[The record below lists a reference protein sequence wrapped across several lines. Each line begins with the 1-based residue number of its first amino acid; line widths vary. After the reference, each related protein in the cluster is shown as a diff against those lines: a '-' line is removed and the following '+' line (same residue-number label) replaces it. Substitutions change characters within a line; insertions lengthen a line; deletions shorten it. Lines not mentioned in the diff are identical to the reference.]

1 MPSLNISELTKRY
14 RTTDALDGVSFTA
27 RAGVCG
33 LLGPNGAGKT
43 TLLRIIAT
51 TLAADRGT
59 VDFEG
64 LDPADANQRV
74 DLRRRLGYVPQEPG
88 YHPSFTAFAYVDYI
102 AILKEHVDRR
112 SRHDE
117 VRRVLDLVD
126 LSDVAHRKMRRLSGG
141 MRQRVALA
149 QSLLGNPDLLVLDE
163 PTAGLDP
170 EQRLR
175 FRGLVSRLAADRVV
189 LLATHL
195 TEDVEAL
202 CDQVVVLSDG
212 QVRFD
217 GGVPA
222 LAGVAEGRV
231 WRSPEANPSGVLSWR
246 MGDGTHRHIGSPP
259 DQADLLP
266 PTVEDGY
273 LLLLDERSPNAAE
286 PSSPGRALP

>member
-1 MPSLNISELTKRY
+1 MPSLNVSELTKRY
-14 RTTDALDGVSFTA
+14 RATDALDGVSFAA
-27 RAGVCG
+27 RTGVCG

-59 VDFEG
+59 VDFDG
-64 LDPADANQRV
+64 LDPADAHQRV
-74 DLRRRLGYVPQEPG
+74 DLRRRLGYVPQDPG

-112 SRHDE
+112 RRHDE
-117 VRRVLDLVD
+117 VRRVLDLVG

-163 PTAGLDP
+163 PTVGLDP

-189 LLATHL
+189 LLSTHL

-212 QVRFD
+212 RVRFD
-217 GGVPA
+217 GAVPA
-222 LAGVAEGRV
+222 LAGVAEGHV
-231 WRSPEANPSGVLSWR
+231 WRSPEADPGGALSWR
-246 MGDGTHRHIGSPP
+246 MGDGSHRHIGTPP
-259 DQADLLP
+259 EQPDLLT

-273 LLLLDERSPNAAE
+273 LLLLAERSLV
-286 PSSPGRALP
+286 S

>member
-1 MPSLNISELTKRY
+1 MPSLNVTDLTKRY

-27 RAGVCG
+27 RTGVCG

-59 VDFEG
+59 IDFDG

-74 DLRRRLGYVPQEPG
+74 DLRRRLGYVPQDPG

-112 SRHDE
+112 RRHDE
-117 VRRVLDLVD
+117 VRRVLELVG
-126 LSDVAHRKMRRLSGG
+126 LSDVAHRRMRRLSGG

-149 QSLLGNPDLLVLDE
+149 QSLLGDPDLLVLDE
-163 PTAGLDP
+163 PTVGLDP

-175 FRGLVSRLAADRVV
+175 FRELVSRLATDRLV
-189 LLATHL
+189 LLSTHL

-202 CDQVVVLSDG
+202 CDQVVVLGDG
-212 QVRFD
+212 QVCFD
-217 GGVPA
+217 GTVPA
-222 LAGVAEGRV
+222 LAGVAEGHV
-231 WRSPEANPSGVLSWR
+231 WRSREANSRNALSWR
-246 MGDGTHRHIGSPP
+246 MGDGSHRHIGSPP
-259 DQADLLP
+259 EQAELLD
-266 PTVEDGY
+266 PTAEDGY
-273 LLLLDERSPNAAE
+273 LLLLDKRSPASAHCGRSAE
-286 PSSPGRALP
+286 T

>member
-1 MPSLNISELTKRY
+1 MPSLNVSELTKRY
-14 RTTDALDGVSFTA
+14 RATDALVGVSFTA
-27 RAGVCG
+27 RTGVCG

-59 VDFEG
+59 VEFDG

-74 DLRRRLGYVPQEPG
+74 DLRRRLGYVPQDPG

-112 SRHDE
+112 RRHDE
-117 VRRVLDLVD
+117 VRRVLDLVG

-163 PTAGLDP
+163 PTVGLDP

-189 LLATHL
+189 LLSTHL

-212 QVRFD
+212 RVRFD
-217 GGVPA
+217 GAVPA
-222 LAGVAEGRV
+222 LAGFAEGHV
-231 WRSPEANPSGVLSWR
+231 WRSSEVDPGSALSWR
-246 MGDGTHRHIGSPP
+246 MGDGSHRHIGTPP
-259 DQADLLP
+259 EQPDLLT

-273 LLLLDERSPNAAE
+273 LLLLAERSLV
-286 PSSPGRALP
+286 S